1 MSDTSLPPVARFV
14 PTLTEIVELPP
25 PAETDAHED
34 LPAAQARSAQQPLAA
49 PAVPDADCGG
59 AAMQPHAPV
68 RSAAEPDADA
78 LPPPFLPPS
87 PLAAEASHAAGA
99 APLSVADLR
108 AMLPPDFEEQLL
120 HRLMHRVDAV
130 LAERVGTVIAAVV
143 ERQTRALLPGLREEL
158 EGVVRRSVDE
168 AMAEELAAAQAELR
182 GR

>member
-1 MSDTSLPPVARFV
+1 
-14 PTLTEIVELPP
+14 
-25 PAETDAHED
+25 
-34 LPAAQARSAQQPLAA
+34 
-49 PAVPDADCGG
+49 
-59 AAMQPHAPV
+59 
-68 RSAAEPDADA
+68 
-78 LPPPFLPPS
+78 
-87 PLAAEASHAAGA
+87 
-99 APLSVADLR
+99 
-108 AMLPPDFEEQLL
+108 MLPPDFEEQLL